1 MEKEA
6 LRWRLPENP
15 PKGMVSWVKENCGE
29 ELGRDIT
36 VFRHERIRPAPP
48 LEDIMEYNTLK
59 GKSVWATYCSC
70 HACGESY
77 YTEKVEGADAFYVID
92 GEDGVVYTADPG
104 GNYDGTDGTMV
115 PVEEN
120 DGFLCPICGAE
131 TRAVKARSIRGGRTK
146 QIQVA
151 SLHAIDGY
159 AVIVYW
165 LVRRNINEFG
175 SFCDAV
181 PRYAFALGEKGG
193 IQAFS
198 HVWANGFYNET
209 RRTEWAPVSKGND
222 RWDTV
227 YNDWGSINSKKAG
240 TVMYPNELPSLI
252 GTTGEKTGLLAYWK
266 SGGEVPINYLKIWKK
281 WKPIENVCNSGFAN
295 LVAEAI
301 GTEVLWMAYK
311 KLEEILDMSKKKPH
325 EILRIGK
332 SDFKEISKWS
342 RKPETWEM
350 KLWGE
355 YHKAEGKLGAL
366 EFFET
371 VKVFHKN
378 GINAAVQLMEVYY
391 DCDIPKLRS
400 YMEKQGLQPSEVGL
414 LLDTRRMYRQIT
426 GRRELTEEESFP
438 RHLQAAHDRL
448 AAQMVACRN
457 AEKAMEYQKGFEQVL
472 EKFGQIQW
480 TDKELAVILP
490 KCNGDLIREGDVLR
504 HCVGGYGHQHSTG
517 ESIILFIRHYRRPER
532 PYYTLNISFK
542 GSEPKEVQ
550 LHGYGNEH
558 HGDHKQY
565 RHSIPEK
572 VRQFVDRWEKEVLLP
587 WWREQKK
594 KERKTA

>member
-151 SLHAIDGY
+151 SLHAVDGY
-159 AVIVYW
+159 AIIVYW
-165 LVRRNINEFG
+165 LVRKIFNEYG

-198 HVWANGFYNET
+198 HVYANGFYNET
-209 RRTEWAPVSKGND
+209 RRTEWAPVTKRDD
-222 RWDTV
+222 RWDTA

-266 SGGEVPINYLKIWKK
+266 SGGEVPIDYLKIWKK

-301 GTEVLWMAYK
+301 GTEVWWMAYK

-378 GINAAVQLMEVYY
+378 GINAAVQLMEVYH

-426 GRRELTEEESFP
+426 GRRELTEEERFP

-457 AEKAMEYQKGFEQVL
+457 AEKAMEYQKGFERIL

-542 GSEPKEVQ
+542 GLEPKEVQ

-572 VRQFVDRWEKEVLLP
+572 VRRFVDRWEKEVLLP

-594 KERKTA
+594 KERKSA

>member
-1 MEKEA
+1 MEKEV
-6 LRWRLPENP
+6 LCRRLPENP
-15 PKGMVSWVKENCGE
+15 PKDMVRWVKEKCDGG
-29 ELGRDIT
+29 LGRDIT
-36 VFRHERIRPAPP
+36 VFRHERIRRAPL
-48 LEDIMEYNTLK
+48 LEDIMEYNSLK
-59 GKSVWATYCSC
+59 GKSIWATYCTC

-77 YTEKVEGADAFYVID
+77 YTEKVEGADAFYLVD
-92 GEDGVVYTADPG
+92 GEDGVVYAADPG
-104 GNYDGTDGTMV
+104 GSYDGTDGTMV

-120 DGFLCPICGAE
+120 NGFLCPICGAE
-131 TRAVKARSIRGGRTK
+131 TRGVKAKSVRGGRTK

-165 LVRRNINEFG
+165 LVRKIIDEFG

-209 RRTEWAPVSKGND
+209 RRTEWVPMSKGND
-222 RWDTV
+222 RWDAV
-227 YNDWGSINSKKAG
+227 YNDWGSINNKKAG

-266 SGGEVPINYLKIWKK
+266 SGGTVPIDYLKIWKK

-301 GTEVLWMAYK
+301 ETNAWWAAYK

-342 RKPETWEM
+342 RKPEIWEM
-350 KLWGE
+350 ELWGE

-366 EFFET
+366 EFFES
-371 VKVFHKN
+371 VNVFHKN
-378 GINAAVQLMEVYY
+378 GINGAVQLMTVYH
-391 DCDIPKLRS
+391 DCDIPKLRN
-400 YMEKQGLQPSEVGL
+400 YMEKQGLQPDEVGL

-426 GRRELTEEESFP
+426 GRQELTEEERFP
-438 RHLQAAHDRL
+438 RHLQATHDRL
-448 AAQMVACRN
+448 TAQTVACRN
-457 AEKAMEYQKGFEQVL
+457 AEKAMEYQKGFDRVL

-517 ESIILFIRHYRRPER
+517 ESIILFVRHYRRPER

-542 GSEPKEVQ
+542 GLEPKEVQ

-558 HGDHKQY
+558 HGDYKQY

-587 WWREQKK
+587 WWREQMK